1 MFACKFLCFSLE
13 KYSGNKQLSWDC
25 DMNRIDWCVFV
36 FCLLSSSP
44 LFALPTRCAGHRI
57 EIGESKDT
65 VYDLCGEPD
74 SAESY
79 YEKRR
84 DVNTHCYELFFNGQ
98 QQFPVS
104 SLGNGQTNYTEME
117 VLVDLWEYS
126 FKNGRTRKSL
136 HFENGRLKFII
147 SLKKHRF

>member
-1 MFACKFLCFSLE
+1 
-13 KYSGNKQLSWDC
+13 
-25 DMNRIDWCVFV
+25 MNRIDWSVFV
-36 FCLLSSSP
+36 FCLLFSSP
-44 LFALPTRCAGHRI
+44 LFALPTRCAGHRVT
-57 EIGESKDT
+57 IGESKDT

-84 DVNTHCYELFFNGQ
+84 DVNTTTVTNYFFNGQ

-104 SLGNGQTNYTEME
+104 SLSNGQTNYTETE

-126 FKNGRTRKSL
+126 FKNGRIRKSL
-136 HFENGRLKFII
+136 YFENGRLTFIS

>member
-1 MFACKFLCFSLE
+1 
-13 KYSGNKQLSWDC
+13 
-25 DMNRIDWCVFV
+25 MNRIDWPLFV
-36 FCLLSSSP
+36 FCLLFSSP
-44 LFALPTRCAGHRI
+44 LFALPTRCAGHRVA
-57 EIGESKDT
+57 IGESKDT

-74 SAESY
+74 SAESH

-84 DVNTHCYELFFNGQ
+84 DVNTTTVTNYFFNG

-104 SLGNGQTNYTEME
+104 SLSNGQTNYTETE

-126 FKNGRTRKSL
+126 FKNGRVRKSL
-136 HFENGRLKFII
+136 HFENGHLKFIS

>member
-1 MFACKFLCFSLE
+1 
-13 KYSGNKQLSWDC
+13 
-25 DMNRIDWCVFV
+25 MNRIDWLVFV
-36 FCLLSSSP
+36 FCLLFSSS

-65 VYDLCGEPD
+65 VYDLCGEPE
-74 SAESY
+74 SAETY
-79 YEKRR
+79 YEKRGG
-84 DVNTHCYELFFNGQ
+84 VNTTTVTSYFFNGQ

-104 SLGNGQTNYTEME
+104 SLSNGQTNYTETE

-126 FKNGRTRKSL
+126 FKNGRIRKSL
-136 HFENGRLKFII
+136 HFENGRLKFIS

>member
-1 MFACKFLCFSLE
+1 
-13 KYSGNKQLSWDC
+13 
-25 DMNRIDWCVFV
+25 MNRIDWPVFV
-36 FCLLSSSP
+36 FCLLFSSS

-65 VYDLCGEPD
+65 VYDLCGEPE
-74 SAESY
+74 SAESH
-79 YEKRR
+79 YEKRGG
-84 DVNTHCYELFFNGQ
+84 VNTTTVTNYFFNGQ

-104 SLGNGQTNYTEME
+104 SLSNGQTNYTETE

-126 FKNGRTRKSL
+126 FKNGRIRKSL
-136 HFENGRLKFII
+136 HFENGRLKFIS